1 MGNSFRYSA
10 ELRDPLVERNREYL
24 LQKIL
29 LIAIA
34 AVLSG
39 AGILNDTAT
48 SPPYFKLTLPRQLN
62 HSKWVST
69 LPMRLHRSLTPSTGG
84 DRKLTRACFKNGS
97 ACPGCNPSGAKA
109 QCFPALFGTTEVVP

>member
-34 AVLSG
+34 AELSG
-39 AGILNDTAT
+39 AGIWNDTAT
-48 SPPYFKLTLPRQLN
+48 SPPHFKLTLPRQLN
-62 HSKWVST
+62 HSKWMST
-69 LPMRLHRSLTPSTGG
+69 LPMGLH
-84 DRKLTRACFKNGS
+84 
-97 ACPGCNPSGAKA
+97 
-109 QCFPALFGTTEVVP
+109 